1 MTEVYA
7 GRLSDL
13 LLVRVHGRSAAYLA
27 ASRTARPG
35 IVEACRREATVPDLA
50 ERILS
55 RTIYAQSAS
64 RIAPLRELVQNA
76 LDASPRGSA
85 IDVQSGLGGTEIIV
99 TDRGRGMTAD
109 EVLGDLLVPFRS
121 GKEGEELAI
130 GEHGI
135 GFFSALEI
143 APRLEV
149 KTRTRTEGHLLRVE
163 PLGKG
168 PPYADFAWSL
178 RPLPHVEGW
187 TGTSVRLLLDEP
199 ISRSVLAS
207 EVAAAASFVDPAVA
221 RIYVDGVLINVA
233 RTRMRRVARA
243 HVGGALTGPLGELSI
258 WVGRGDG
265 ALPHVTITQR
275 GLLVAVRQDLFTA
288 PELSLHRDLARAIV
302 SAGFGIVV
310 ELPAEVP
317 LNKGRSAVAAH
328 ASAAVE
334 SALIAA
340 FERFVLHDALYDREL
355 LRAVDHRLSSVLD
368 RLLCAAL
375 AGQPTQPATA
385 SAPEELTEATRS
397 SKPWPLITPP
407 SSVPPESE
415 RRPQKRPTVAAPEE
429 VVRFADALLDTPAI
443 RVITIDDEHEQHPR
457 VVTLRHL
464 LGAYRAGT
472 LRPMGEP
479 LMAGRTYVSLDDP
492 LADALWRRLVATSA
506 AAAAASSQDRR
517 GRRIGALAMQRID
530 RETLLVTAKDVPGVD
545 ALAAAMTVLEGIDAA
560 ISIAAELTPSPISV
574 HQDLYGPDEMA
585 HTDGSGISVNLA
597 SARVRALLVSVLQ
610 QDDPAAFGALVDL
623 MLHEKT
629 HVSLAS
635 YVPHANAEH
644 GASFYRRK
652 DLLRRRLLESMARG
666 IVGDPASWLPAAR
679 RGLSSVALPAPDVL
693 AATFQSVPSVAA

>member
-27 ASRTARPG
+27 ASRATRTS

-55 RTIYAQSAS
+55 RTIYAQVAT
-64 RIAPLRELVQNA
+64 RVAPLRELVQNA
-76 LDASPRGSA
+76 LDASPRGAA

-121 GKEGEELAI
+121 GKEGEDCAI

-135 GFFSALEI
+135 GFFSSLEI

-168 PPYADFAWSL
+168 PPYTDFAWSL

-199 ISRSVLAS
+199 ISRAVLAS

-221 RIYVDGVLINVA
+221 RIYVDGVLINIV

-243 HVGGALTGPLGELSI
+243 HVSGAFTGPLGEISL
-258 WVGRGDG
+258 WVGRSDG

-275 GLLVAVRQDLFTA
+275 GLLVAIRQDLFTA
-288 PELSLHRDLARAIV
+288 PELALHRDLARAIV
-302 SAGFGIVV
+302 SAGFGVVV

-317 LNKGRSAVAAH
+317 LNKGRSAVAAT

-375 AGQPTQPATA
+375 AGQAAQSSPATA
-385 SAPEELTEATRS
+385 HDELTEAPRAARAS
-397 SKPWPLITPP
+397 VL
-407 SSVPPESE
+407 VPPESE
-415 RRPQKRPTVAAPEE
+415 RRPQKPRPTVAAPEE

-443 RVITIDDEHEQHPR
+443 RAITVDNELEQHPR
-457 VVTLRHL
+457 IVTLRHL
-464 LGAYRAGT
+464 LSAYRAGM
-472 LRPMGEP
+472 LRPIGES
-479 LMAGRTYVSLDDP
+479 LVAGRTYVSLDDP

-506 AAAAASSQDRR
+506 ATAAATSHDRR
-517 GRRIGALAMQRID
+517 GRRVGALAMQRVD
-530 RETLLVTAKDVPGVD
+530 RETLLASAKAVPGVD

-560 ISIAAELTPSPISV
+560 ISIAGELTPSPISV

-652 DLLRRRLLESMARG
+652 DLLRRRLLEAMARG
-666 IVGDPASWLPAAR
+666 SVGDPAAWLPAAR
-679 RGLSSVALPAPDVL
+679 RGLSSVGLPPPDLL
-693 AATFQSVPSVAA
+693 AATFHAVPSVAA